1 MSQPGRT
8 AYRGFNYQIK
18 VTVWLALEFLI
29 ARKHPGPII
38 VEPLGGEDAQILR
51 QYKEQQDQAARE
63 NELPETNQRR
73 VGAQVGKTSHH
84 QCIIQVKGRSGNH
97 WTAGELLDII
107 KGGDANATSTREWP
121 ITTMVADKSA
131 TLLFVTDSVLAGDLT
146 GFYVDD
152 PGFTK
157 NPNAIP
163 DDAETK
169 LGKKLFAIGSS
180 ILERVGVLSAQH
192 YDAIPAKIDDILR
205 KYLHVPHSSRIS
217 CRDDLISRFQ
227 EAMLDESRKTI
238 SADVIQAIAKKH
250 GALPGGPS
258 LFVKPHNWKKIQKL
272 LKENHAIVLLGDPG
286 VGKST
291 AAERLVYEHQILE
304 EPYLQVQPQS
314 SSELG
319 NQRGATEPTI
329 VYVADPFGLYK
340 PGDRDDEWFG
350 ALERFC
356 LDVRPDLKLVV
367 TSRASFANR
376 YLNDEKQKFRLKNFV
391 FELDGELY
399 NRRELLQTHI
409 DAEPSLNPDIREWIE
424 SNEHLI
430 LPHLV
435 RPYSYS
441 DFMQRAAETQPEKRT
456 AEHIERIAQ
465 DAAKVGLREELVETL
480 LSQPEAILKGIA
492 AIWVA
497 FEAWPRD
504 KRMHERLH
512 TFEEILLDLG
522 AEVTGAK
529 AILLDFQVIDG
540 RDDALRIHPIRLETC
555 LHVLQKRKAIATN
568 VVKNILQNYVHD
580 GDIQDAAAIFRVA
593 MRNDFVFAG
602 VKSQLADLAIR
613 VLKNRAS
620 SVRQNREEFECALE
634 LVADA
639 GQPSA
644 PIAMVAHALCRGISR
659 PLKNS
664 WFLAEW
670 HLPEWFSDKAIRES
684 VAQHPD
690 VPTIIRAFIRHE
702 FPTIGRE
709 WHPGAPQMV
718 EFLYALTDVSA
729 EFDSL
734 VDRIDDFWD
743 FTVEV
748 VAYGAA
754 HSKNADPDRLLR
766 RALVLKDEY
775 DVWSKEL
782 YPYDEDSYAAMEH
795 FADEA
800 HTRARPFLAIVDA
813 VLEVQALLGEPAFAA
828 SRNELLVYERFFE
841 RIKAHT
847 ERDVAVI
854 RRVFDACAVDRKK
867 GLVAAVARTREQF
880 ELTLELLAETAS
892 HDWVELLNDS
902 IRSHRSSQQFTRALD
917 LLREHSKSLPAHERV
932 ALAYASKSDDDLV
945 PLYDDLVHG
954 LADVERTALSSLQ
967 AESGAESHNCKEL
980 LGRIADLEGT
990 AARAALV
997 TLARGGYAVDDRV
1010 EAWLSPSSTIDD
1022 AVAALDAVQA
1032 GVLSRGLEYGRR
1044 GLAHPRAHVRKR
1056 ALQLLG
1062 TLSSPEAIEAIVS
1075 AENDPTPTVRIKAAH
1090 ALAGKLTP
1098 TAWDSLVRLL
1108 ADSTDTS
1115 ENARDGYWRD
1125 EHDPE
1130 YGVAQAAAKVLASAR
1145 PWPAPLQSMINGF
1158 LSQKRI
1164 TRSTVAPLLE

>member
-8 AYRGFNYQIK
+8 AYRGFNYQIR

-38 VEPLGGEDAQILR
+38 VEPSGGEDAQLLR
-51 QYKEQQDQAARE
+51 QYRQQDQAAKE
-63 NELPETNQRR
+63 NELPETNERG
-73 VGAQVGKTSHH
+73 VGAHVGTTSNH

-107 KGGDANATSTREWP
+107 KGGDSDASGAREWP
-121 ITTMVADKSA
+121 IKTMAADKSA

-146 GFYVDD
+146 GFKVDD

-180 ILERVGVLSAQH
+180 ILERIGVLAAQH

-205 KYLHVPHSSRIS
+205 KYLHIPHSSRIA

-227 EAMLDESRKTI
+227 EGMLYESRATI
-238 SADVIQAIAKKH
+238 TVDELRAIAKKH

-258 LFVKPHNWKKIQKL
+258 LFVKPRNWTRIQKC

-286 VGKST
+286 VGKTT
-291 AAERLVYEHQILE
+291 AAESLVYEHRTLD
-304 EPYLQVQPQS
+304 EPYLLVQPKS
-314 SSELG
+314 SAELG
-319 NQRGATEPTI
+319 SQCDATEPTI
-329 VYVADPFGLYK
+329 VYIEDPFGKYK
-340 PGDRDDEWFG
+340 PGDRDDEWFD

-356 LDVRPDLKLVV
+356 RDVRPDLKLVV
-367 TSRASFANR
+367 TSRTSFANR
-376 YLNDEKQKFRLKNFV
+376 YLGDKEQHVRLRKFIFQ
-391 FELDGELY
+391 LDGKMY
-399 NRRELLQTHI
+399 DSRALLAKHVE
-409 DAEPSLNPDIREWIE
+409 AERSLDPAIRPWLE
-424 SNEHLI
+424 SNEDVI
-430 LPHLV
+430 LSHLV
-435 RPYSYS
+435 QPYSYS
-441 DFMQRAAETQPEKRT
+441 DFMSAAINTKAEDRT
-456 AEHIERIAQ
+456 SENIELIAQ
-465 DAAKVGLREELVETL
+465 GAANAKLRNELVDTL
-480 LSQPEAILKGIA
+480 LGQPVGILKGIA
-492 AIWVA
+492 AIWIA
-497 FEAWPRD
+497 FEAWPHDLDIR
-504 KRMHERLH
+504 ERLKV
-512 TFEEILLDLG
+512 FEKSLLDLE
-522 AEVTGAK
+522 AEVSGAMEV
-529 AILLDFQVIDG
+529 LLNFRVMESRDG
-540 RDDALRIHPIRLETC
+540 ILRIHPIRLETC
-555 LHVLQKRKAIATN
+555 SIVLQKRNAIATK
-568 VVKNILQNYVHD
+568 VVTNILQNYVQD
-580 GDIQDAAAIFRVA
+580 ADVQDAAAIFRVA

-620 SVRQNREEFECALE
+620 SVHQNREEFECALE

-639 GQPSA
+639 GQLSA

-659 PLKNS
+659 PRKNS
-664 WFLAEW
+664 WVFAEW
-670 HLPEWFSDKAIRES
+670 HLPEWFSDEAIRKS

-766 RALVLKDEY
+766 RALVLKSEY

-782 YPYDEDSYAAMEH
+782 YPCDEDSYAAMEH

-867 GLVAAVARTREQF
+867 GLVAAVARTGEQF
-880 ELTLELLAETAS
+880 ELILELLAETAS

-902 IRSHRSSQQFTRALD
+902 IRSRRSSRQFTRALD

-967 AESGAESHNCKEL
+967 AESGAESHNCEEL

-997 TLARGGYAVDDRV
+997 ALARGGYPVDDRV
-1010 EAWLSPSSTIDD
+1010 EAWLSPGSNIDD

-1032 GVLSRGLEYGRR
+1032 GILSRGLKFGLR
-1044 GLAHPRAHVRKR
+1044 GLAHPRAQVRKR

-1062 TLSSPEAIEAIVS
+1062 TLSSPEAIEAIVA
-1075 AENDPTPTVRIKAAH
+1075 AENDPTPTVRINVAR
-1090 ALAGKLTP
+1090 ALASNLTP
-1098 TAWDSLVRLL
+1098 AAWESLVRLL

-1115 ENARDGYWRD
+1115 ENARDGYWRG
-1125 EHDPE
+1125 EYDPE
-1130 YGVAQAAAKVLASAR
+1130 YGVAQAAAEVLASAR
-1145 PWPAPLQSMINGF
+1145 PWPEPLQSMISDF